1 MIDVVSSINR
11 LHQVIQEP
19 AHILNSSSSYIDLI
33 STSQPNLVMES
44 GVHSSLHPDFYHEK
58 VNLKVSLS
66 ILYLSSYERQNMLI
80 ENSKQG
86 YYSKLSSKLV
96 NSATSSKT
104 YWSILKIFL
113 NNKKNSLYTFFC
125 FMKTNL

>member
-33 STSQPNLVMES
+33 STSQPNLVIES
-44 GVHSSLHPDFYHEK
+44 GVHSSLQPDFYHEE
-58 VNLKVSLS
+58 VNLKVNLS

-104 YWSILKIFL
+104 Y
-113 NNKKNSLYTFFC
+113 
-125 FMKTNL
+125 